1 MTGEEEEEKEEKMEK
16 EKEKEK
22 KLLRT
27 EGQIK
32 EVLADLKWKKI
43 GHFLFRG
50 EVLVCHEAFFDQKKW
65 WLSK

>member
-43 GHFLFRG
+43 RHLLFRG
-50 EVLVCHEAFFDQKKW
+50 EVLVCH
-65 WLSK
+65 